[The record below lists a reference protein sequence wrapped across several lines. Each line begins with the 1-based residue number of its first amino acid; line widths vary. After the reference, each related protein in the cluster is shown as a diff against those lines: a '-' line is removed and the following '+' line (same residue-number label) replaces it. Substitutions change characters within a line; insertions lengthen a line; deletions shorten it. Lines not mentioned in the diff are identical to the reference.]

1 MKQKTAKII
10 KMSSNSRVTTKELK
24 LQIDQIQEQS
34 LVHIHECIH
43 RLEDN
48 VKDNRRFFE
57 SRLDRLDNRIYW
69 VLGIVITTL
78 LTVMGALIGSR
89 ML

>member
-10 KMSSNSRVTTKELK
+10 KMSSNRVTTKELK

-34 LVHIHECIH
+34 LTHIHDCIH

-48 VKDNRRFFE
+48 VKDNRTYFE
-57 SRLDRLDNRIYW
+57 NRLDRLDNRKYW
-69 VLGIVITTL
+69 ILGLGVTTCLTFVGAL
-78 LTVMGALIGSR
+78 LTRKM
-89 ML
+89 